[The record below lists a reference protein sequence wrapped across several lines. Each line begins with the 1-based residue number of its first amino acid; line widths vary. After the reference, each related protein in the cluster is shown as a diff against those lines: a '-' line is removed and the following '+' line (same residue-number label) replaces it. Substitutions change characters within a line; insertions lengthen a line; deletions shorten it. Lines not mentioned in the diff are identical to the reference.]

1 MAVTTIDGFISPE
14 NVKKLVDHFKTY
26 EPVTSDVDPNN
37 DFNWGSGTMEL
48 SSLKKYP
55 EEYLIVKSIL
65 DRIEKIFLD
74 NYPIEGTFGFKR
86 VFVQTLKKG
95 ASTTNHH
102 DDNDLNYDGKFKNE
116 KHYSAILM
124 LNDNYGGGELYFE
137 NEGLELKTPPGSL
150 IYFRG
155 DRQTLHGVREIT
167 SGERI
172 NMVIFFRDYDK

>member
-1 MAVTTIDGFISPE
+1 
-14 NVKKLVDHFKTY
+14 
-26 EPVTSDVDPNN
+26 
-37 DFNWGSGTMEL
+37 
-48 SSLKKYP
+48 
-55 EEYLIVKSIL
+55 
-65 DRIEKIFLD
+65 
-74 NYPIEGTFGFKR
+74 
-86 VFVQTLKKG
+86 
-95 ASTTNHH
+95 
-102 DDNDLNYDGKFKNE
+102 
-116 KHYSAILM
+116 M